1 MCLLESSQGLG
12 RHITHNQYTRV
23 LLFLIFLLFYPISSP
38 WGGIENVLIVYIYC
52 NNASLIHVFLLQPFL
67 GKLQRMSKQSP
78 YDNDIFLYCNTC
90 YQCHPIAM
98 GNSLQFKWYITTNMT
113 DKEDRRIHMVARDR
127 RRTIYLSDNCFFLK
141 KSVSLSFM
149 F

>member
-23 LLFLIFLLFYPISSP
+23 LLFPIFLLFYPISSP

-98 GNSLQFKWYITTNMT
+98 GNSLQFKRYITTNMT
-113 DKEDRRIHMVARDR
+113 DKEDRRIHMVAETEGARSIYQ
-127 RRTIYLSDNCFFLK
+127 TIVFFL